1 MTAQI
6 LDGQKIAQQIKSE
19 VAAEI
24 AQLRNEGV
32 QPGLAAILVGNNAA
46 SEVYVNN
53 KVKACK
59 TLGIYS
65 EKYLLPADTTTTRL
79 LELINTLNATP
90 EIDGILLQL
99 PVPPQI
105 DLDKVIN
112 SINPCKDVD
121 GFHPE
126 NFGKLA
132 LKQPGFVPCTPAG
145 VMELLRRYEIDLTGK
160 QAVVL
165 GRSRIVGLPMALLL
179 MHAQATVTICHS
191 RTPDLAAF
199 TRQADII
206 IAAMGQAGCLRAEQ
220 IKPGAIVVDVGINQV
235 TDAATVKK
243 FFAQDVAR
251 YANWESKGYILMG
264 DVAPEVAQIARYL
277 TPVPGGVGPLTIAM
291 LMYNTVK
298 AAKLRPPRR
307 VSSML
312 DLL

>member
-1 MTAQI
+1 MSAQL
-6 LDGQKIAQQIKSE
+6 LDGQKIAQQIQSE
-19 VAAEI
+19 VAGEI
-24 AQLRNEGV
+24 AQLRNEGI

-59 TLGIYS
+59 KLGIYS

-99 PVPPQI
+99 PVPAQI
-105 DLDKVIN
+105 DIDKVIN

-132 LKQPGFVPCTPAG
+132 LKQPGFIPCTPAG
-145 VMELLRRYEIDLTGK
+145 VMELLRRYEINLVGT

-179 MHAQATVTICHS
+179 MHAQASVSICHS
-191 RTPDLAAF
+191 RTVDLFRF
-199 TRQADII
+199 TRQADVVVT
-206 IAAMGQAGCLRAEQ
+206 AMGQAGFLQPEHV
-220 IKPGAIVVDVGINQV
+220 KPGAIVVDIGINQV
-235 TDAATVKK
+235 TKAAVVKK
-243 FFAQDVAR
+243 FFSEDAR
-251 YANWESKGYILMG
+251 RLATWESKGYILMG
-264 DVAPEVAQIARYL
+264 DVAPQVAQVAGYL

-298 AAKLRPPRR
+298 AAKMRPPAR